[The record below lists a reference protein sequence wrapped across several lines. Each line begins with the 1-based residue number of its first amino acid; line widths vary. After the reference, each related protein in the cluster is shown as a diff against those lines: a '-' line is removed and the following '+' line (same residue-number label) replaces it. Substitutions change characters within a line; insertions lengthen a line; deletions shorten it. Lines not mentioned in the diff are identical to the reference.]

1 MNSIDSLLE
10 IMRRLRDPDQGC
22 PWDLAQDFASVA
34 PFTIEE
40 AYEVADAIQRQS
52 LDELKDEL
60 GDLLFQVVFHA
71 QMASE
76 QGAFN
81 FDQVVEAICDKML
94 RRHPHVFGDKEVRDA
109 LQNNPDGH
117 AALWESMK
125 ATEREQ
131 RSGQSEVSVLD
142 GITGGLPELSR
153 ALKLQKRAA
162 RVGFDWDDPA
172 RVLDKMEE
180 ELAEMRQALAGG
192 NPAEMEDE
200 LGDLLFVCVN
210 LARQINLDAGR
221 ALRHANAKFESR
233 FRAMEKLAGSGL
245 SSLSL
250 EQLEALWQEVKA
262 RGLAQSS
269 VSNSMTTT
277 D

>member
-1 MNSIDSLLE
+1 MSSIDSLLE

-94 RRHPHVFGDKEVRDA
+94 RRHPHVFGDQEARDA

-117 AALWESMK
+117 SALWESMK
-125 ATEREQ
+125 AAEREQ
-131 RSGQSEVSVLD
+131 RSGQSEASVLD

-180 ELAEMRQALAGG
+180 ELAEMRQALASG
-192 NPAEMEDE
+192 NPTEMEDE

-221 ALRHANAKFESR
+221 ALRHANAKFEAR
-233 FRAMEKLAGSGL
+233 FRAMEKLAESEL
-245 SSLSL
+245 SMLSL

-262 RGLAQSS
+262 RGLAQSNA
-269 VSNSMTTT
+269 SNSMTAAE
-277 D
+277 